1 MSLFE
6 QLRDIYWKNHIL
18 TEEQKEKFFY
28 AVRGMVRGKTTGN
41 MDESISRAYIKELL
55 AKQDLSNAF
64 SIDYPRTP
72 QIERQPGDPKLLAYY
87 LPQYY
92 PDPHNDLWWGKGSTE
107 WTNVSKA
114 AAQYVGQYQPRYPG
128 ELGFYDLRLSEN
140 IYRQIELASYFG
152 VYGFSFYYYWFD
164 GERLLDVPFEK
175 FVNDEKIT
183 FPFNICWVNESWTKQ
198 WEGTSETPL
207 MVQNPSIESYKNF
220 IKSCT
225 HLFTKE
231 NYIKIHGRP
240 LLSVYRPLLVP
251 SPEEVT
257 DYWRT
262 YVKKETGL
270 DLYIMGCIVSKSKA
284 DYEADYKSLGF
295 DACGEF
301 APGPHLRMMK
311 NISAEKQFVCD
322 TFYGKVFDYKEFV
335 EGKKYFQLKR
345 DSVYRACSPMWDNT
359 ARRKNKGA
367 VLDGATPELYRQWLM
382 DIIVETKESSAM
394 DDQIVFI
401 NAWNEWAEGAY
412 LEPDLRWKYGYLEA
426 TRDAIL
432 GAREIAKIRNK
443 LKSGGY
449 RNHCRLNYRAFP
461 ENKLAAQDVKFQ
473 RKRQARES
481 QIDLVM
487 QKGGCNGNQ

>member
-1 MSLFE
+1 MSLWE
-6 QLRDIYWKNHIL
+6 RAKGWYWNMPGMSDS
-18 TEEQKEKFFY
+18 QKEAFFY
-28 AVRGMVRGKTTGN
+28 FLKGKVKGQQQGQTASG
-41 MDESISRAYIKELL
+41 IYGAYVKELL
-55 AKQDLSNAF
+55 EKQELSNAF

-198 WEGTSETPL
+198 WEGSSNTPL
-207 MVQNPSIESYKNF
+207 MVQNPSVESYKNF
-220 IKSCT
+220 IKSCS
-225 HLFTKE
+225 HLFKKE

-240 LLSVYRPLLVP
+240 LLSVYRPLDVP

-257 DYWRT
+257 DYWRS

-270 DLYIMGCIVSKSKA
+270 DLYIMGCIRSDSPK
-284 DYEADYKSLGF
+284 DYQADYKALGF

-301 APGPHLRMMK
+301 APGPQLAMMK
-311 NISAEKQFVCD
+311 DISSTKQFVCD
-322 TFYGKVFDYKEFV
+322 TFYGKVYDYKEFV
-335 EGKKYFQLKR
+335 EKKKYFNLKHEG
-345 DSVYRACSPMWDNT
+345 VYRACSPMWDNT
-359 ARRKNKGA
+359 ARKKNKGI
-367 VLDGATPELYRQWLM
+367 VLDGATPDLYRQWLT
-382 DIIVETKESSAM
+382 DIIVETRESAAM

-401 NAWNEWAEGAY
+401 NAWNEWAEGTY

-432 GAREIAKIRNK
+432 EARKIKDK
-443 LKSGGY
+443 LKPGGY
-449 RNHCRLNYRAFP
+449 STHFFLNHRALSCRKARRA
-461 ENKLAAQDVKFQ
+461 A
-473 RKRQARES
+473 
-481 QIDLVM
+481 
-487 QKGGCNGNQ
+487 